1 MDKGLNVKEKAIL
14 KYIEKEIN
22 KKGYAPT
29 IREICEETGIKSTAS
44 VYNYMVSLKKKG
56 YIEYDTKRCRTLKI
70 LKENEDKLSELETNK
85 KAVDNLLVKN
95 AELKQELETYK
106 KIAEKLAEEMVL
118 HGICSGVEES
128 DKCYANEI
136 QCNKCIIDWAR
147 KEVENDV

>member
-70 LKENEDKLSELETNK
+70 LKENEDKLSELET
-85 KAVDNLLVKN
+85 
-95 AELKQELETYK
+95 YK
-106 KIAEKLAEEMVL
+106 KIAEKLAEEL
-118 HGICSGVEES
+118 E
-128 DKCYANEI
+128 KCT
-136 QCNKCIIDWAR
+136 
-147 KEVENDV
+147 VENKEWYLEWAKREVLKNEQYR